1 MSEQVDQ
8 LEQALV
14 GTEITGWDV
23 LWAIVALVAAWILSR
38 LVRRV
43 TRRLL
48 GRVVG
53 LNDDAKRLI
62 SQFAGYFVILLGLAL
77 AVSLIGGNATPM
89 LIVLVVVGVIITLA
103 SKAVAENFVSGLIL
117 QTRGTVRLGDEIS
130 AMGHSGTVNEMNG
143 RSVVIRT
150 PDGRHVHL
158 PNVELL
164 VGPLANHTSF
174 GTRRSEMEVRFES
187 TNEYDS
193 LTARLAQA
201 VAGCEHVSRDH
212 PVSVDPA
219 KATKTTTELTVRF
232 WHDATD
238 PTLAAVEV
246 HRALTVVLQDLPWF
260 SVGAA
265 RT

>member
-89 LIVLVVVGVIITLA
+89 LIVLVVVGVIVTLA

-130 AMGHSGTVNEMNG
+130 AMSHTGTVHEMNG

-164 VGPLANHTSF
+164 DGPLANHTSF
-174 GTRRSEMEVRFES
+174 GARRSEMEVRFES
-187 TNEYDS
+187 TDEHDS
-193 LTARLAQA
+193 LTTRLAQA
-201 VAGCEHVSRDH
+201 VAGCEHVSGDH
-212 PVSVDPA
+212 PVRVDPA
-219 KATKTTTELTVRF
+219 NATKTTTELTVRF
-232 WHDATD
+232 WHDASD
-238 PTLAAVEV
+238 STLAAGEV
-246 HRALTVVLQDLPWF
+246 HRALTAVLQDLPWF